1 MVEHHH
7 ERCHNCHKPF
17 DHELL
22 DFLSCEL
29 NECYRCTM
37 IDEKDA
43 YRRLREL
50 RRQTIVGNLFDN
62 VPLATKTIQ

>member
-1 MVEHHH
+1 VVEHHH
-7 ERCHNCHKPF
+7 ERCHNCGQPF

-50 RRQTIVGNLFDN
+50 RQRGQIDAI
-62 VPLATKTIQ
+62 PMATTTIQ

>member
-7 ERCHNCHKPF
+7 ESCSNCGKPF
-17 DHELL
+17 AHEIL

-29 NECYRCTM
+29 NECYACTM

-50 RRQTIVGNLFDN
+50 RQRDKLLDTPSITT
-62 VPLATKTIQ
+62 AIQ

>member
-7 ERCHNCHKPF
+7 ERCHKCRKPF

-29 NECYRCTM
+29 NECYTCTM

-43 YRRLREL
+43 CRRLREL
-50 RRQTIVGNLFDN
+50 RKRDLIDS
-62 VPLATKTIQ
+62 VPMLTKTIQ